1 MSQHFKAL
9 SAVLPVVLREQDG
22 REEVLLLRRAN
33 TNYMDGRWDFAG
45 SGHVEEG
52 ETASQAV
59 CRELLEETGLVAE
72 PGDAE
77 FLHVAHRIKESTYYD
92 FYFEIRTWT
101 GEPSIRE
108 PEKCSG
114 MAWFPVDDLP
124 QDMIPN
130 RRRVFLLSRTG
141 APYSEIIYHTPEEE
155 ETL

>member
-1 MSQHFKAL
+1 MLFRS
-9 SAVLPVVLREQDG
+9 
-22 REEVLLLRRAN
+22 
-33 TNYMDGRWDFAG
+33 
-45 SGHVEEG
+45 
-52 ETASQAV
+52 
-59 CRELLEETGLVAE
+59 
-72 PGDAE
+72 
-77 FLHVAHRIKESTYYD
+77 
-92 FYFEIRTWT
+92 IRTWT